1 LLKRNQLNYAKSL
14 IGEKVAENKKVGP
27 TRGLGPRYGSTVR
40 KRYIK
45 VITELKR
52 PHKCPNCGFVRVK
65 RESVGVW
72 KCTKCSYT
80 FAGGAYTP
88 MTKLGVIA
96 KRAAKGFPVEETTK
110 EATKAAATE
119 PATEE
124 ETE

>member
-1 LLKRNQLNYAKSL
+1 MK
-14 IGEKVAENKKVGP
+14 KVPKTKKVGP

-45 VITELKR
+45 VITELKK

-72 KCTKCSYT
+72 KCTKCSFT

-88 MTKLGVIA
+88 ATKLGIVA
-96 KRAAKGFPVEETTK
+96 KRAAKGFPIEEATK
-110 EATKAAATE
+110 EAAKAAVE
-119 PATEE
+119 PVTEE